1 MSRGPPAL
9 CHIGDKANRQHLIHT
24 TRAKELRSPGF
35 TTKNTRTKSPLNPG
49 PPPQTL
55 IHTFIRYHAQII
67 SRMTLFKIGQT
78 VRYARTGTV
87 GKIVSISRD
96 GDADYA
102 ELDTTGLLYRTD
114 QLTEIA
120 ETAHKAKTERN
131 VRKETAEEAAR
142 EQAIRESAW
151 LAVDNSC
158 EGGG

>member
-1 MSRGPPAL
+1 MYAVLGYICYSWVG
-9 CHIGDKANRQHLIHT
+9 CGFDKSFA
-24 TRAKELRSPGF
+24 ELREYS
-35 TTKNTRTKSPLNPG
+35 TR

-87 GKIVSISRD
+87 GKIVSIPRD